1 MARRSYSLSAT
12 SHCVQLN
19 TQVSVADWF
28 YGVCVCVLVAGHIS
42 RKAPGEECNR
52 LLLEK
57 YAHDKSWRS
66 NPIQWCDYVATLTL
80 VYSDLGTRPEV
91 CPCADALHLPQSSSP
106 VRTAA
111 LTHS

>member
-1 MARRSYSLSAT
+1 MGVSPQEAKCLSLLMARRSYSLSAT

-28 YGVCVCVLVAGHIS
+28 YGVCVLVAGHIS

-57 YAHDKSWRS
+57 YTHD
-66 NPIQWCDYVATLTL
+66 QA
-80 VYSDLGTRPEV
+80 
-91 CPCADALHLPQSSSP
+91 
-106 VRTAA
+106 
-111 LTHS
+111 